1 MRQPDFII
9 KLISLEHQC
18 LISSPLN
25 FIQLHMSEAK
35 RIFKRNSHNS
45 FFKGLAGFGRALNRL
60 YENRNHDIYSNGELT
75 VLKKISKTN
84 PSVIIDGGANVGDYS
99 LMVTHT
105 IPKCKI
111 YAFEPV
117 KSTFHKLTENVREY
131 SLIHPIMSGLFGE
144 NCTMEI
150 NLFKAD
156 EHSSLY
162 DIQGLPEKSNQKET
176 IKLIR
181 GDDFMQD
188 KNIDTIDFLKLD
200 IEGAEYDALLGF
212 ENCIKNGKVNAIQF
226 EYGYINITTKKLLID
241 YYNFFEANDYV
252 VGKIFPK
259 TVEFRKYD
267 FIYEDFIGPNFIAV
281 KKSETKLIE
290 SLRKN

>member
-1 MRQPDFII
+1 
-9 KLISLEHQC
+9 
-18 LISSPLN
+18 
-25 FIQLHMSEAK
+25 MSTLK

-45 FFKGLAGFGRALNRL
+45 FFKCLAGFGRALNRL
-60 YENRNHDIYSNGELT
+60 YENRNHDIYSNGEMT
-75 VLKKISKTN
+75 VLKKISKIN
-84 PSVIIDGGANVGDYS
+84 PLIIIDGGANVGDYS
-99 LMVTHT
+99 LMVTKI
-105 IPKCKI
+105 IPKCRV

-131 SLIHPIMSGLFGE
+131 SWISPVMSGLFKE
-144 NCTMEI
+144 NCSMEI

-181 GDDFMQD
+181 GDDFMTG
-188 KNIDTIDFLKLD
+188 KSIDFIDFLKLD

-212 ENCIKNGKVNAIQF
+212 ENCIKNGKVRAIQF

-241 YYNFFEANDYV
+241 FYNFFEANNYV

-259 TVEFRKYD
+259 AVEFRKYD

-281 KKSETKLIE
+281 KKSETKLIDLL
-290 SLRKN
+290 SKN

>member
-1 MRQPDFII
+1 
-9 KLISLEHQC
+9 
-18 LISSPLN
+18 
-25 FIQLHMSEAK
+25 MSTLK
-35 RIFKRNSHNS
+35 KIFKKNSHNAL
-45 FFKGLAGFGRALNRL
+45 FKGLAGFGRALNRL

-75 VLKKISKTN
+75 LLKKISKIN
-84 PSVIIDGGANVGDYS
+84 PSIIIDGGANVGDYS
-99 LMVTHT
+99 LMVTRT

-117 KSTFHKLTENVREY
+117 KSTFNKLTENIREY
-131 SLIHPIMSGLFGE
+131 SWIHPIMAGLYKE
-144 NCTMEI
+144 NCSMEI

-181 GDDFMQD
+181 GDDFMIE
-188 KNIDTIDFLKLD
+188 KNIDAIDFLKLD
-200 IEGAEYDALLGF
+200 IEGAEYDALMGF
-212 ENCIKNGKVNAIQF
+212 EKCIKNGKVKAIQF

-241 YYNFFEANDYV
+241 FYNFFEANDYV

-259 TVEFRKYD
+259 IVEFRKYN
-267 FIYEDFIGPNFIAV
+267 FVYEDFIGPNFIAV

-290 SLRKN
+290 LLSKN

>member
-1 MRQPDFII
+1 
-9 KLISLEHQC
+9 
-18 LISSPLN
+18 
-25 FIQLHMSEAK
+25 MSTLK
-35 RIFKRNSHNS
+35 KIFKKNSHNAL
-45 FFKGLAGFGRALNRL
+45 FKGLAGFGRALNRL

-75 VLKKISKTN
+75 VLKKILKIN
-84 PSVIIDGGANVGDYS
+84 PSIIIDGGANVGDYS
-99 LMVTHT
+99 LMVSRT
-105 IPKCKI
+105 IPECKI

-117 KSTFHKLTENVREY
+117 KSTFNKLMENIREY
-131 SLIHPIMSGLFGE
+131 SWIHPIMTGLFKE
-144 NCTMEI
+144 NCSLEI
-150 NLFKAD
+150 NLFTAD

-162 DIQGLPEKSNQKET
+162 DIQGLPEKSNQKQT

-181 GDDFMQD
+181 GDDFMIE
-188 KNIDTIDFLKLD
+188 KNIDSIDFLKLD

-212 ENCIKNGKVNAIQF
+212 ENCIKSGKVKAIQF

-241 YYNFFEANDYV
+241 FYNFFEKNNYI

-259 TVEFRKYD
+259 KVEFRKYN

-290 SLRKN
+290 LLSKN